1 MIKKRGSGSHTNL
14 DIKLLE
20 LLQIQPA
27 SGTVFQE
34 AFVPLLQ
41 LMFIKLCALHQI
53 LHHLGSQLAV
63 LLSHGSCGARTRE

>member
-1 MIKKRGSGSHTNL
+1 MVQTNL

-27 SGTVFQE
+27 SGAVFQE

-63 LLSHGSCGARTRE
+63 LLSHGSWGARTRE

>member
-1 MIKKRGSGSHTNL
+1 MVRTDL

-27 SGTVFQE
+27 GGTVLQE

-41 LMFIKLCALHQI
+41 LVFVKLCVLHQI
-53 LHHLGSQLAV
+53 LHHLRSQLAV